1 MKDIKLKEIKKNFEI
16 DRPLILLVDFKQYEH
31 MFKLFYEPIIDK
43 NDPRLYLEDD
53 ITIYDCLEI
62 YSKQKRLKS
71 QNDYICPKCN
81 RSVTPKQTKM
91 PYLSPK
97 YLIISFN
104 RIQKDFDDLLDL
116 INNKKE
122 EIPIGYPLE
131 DLDLSPFFIGDNN
144 CIYDLKV
151 VILHIGDIKNAQYKT
166 LIKKKNIWYE
176 IDEQEIK
183 QINKNKVINPD
194 AYILIYEKKED
205 SIYLK
210 NLGEIE
216 ENIDI
221 NISINQN
228 NLKLFKK
235 NIINDNKY
243 KEEYDEVFVDY
254 SEENNP
260 LKKDKNKK
268 GRIFGIMED
277 I

>member
-1 MKDIKLKEIKKNFEI
+1 M
-16 DRPLILLVDFKQYEH
+16 
-31 MFKLFYEPIIDK
+31 
-43 NDPRLYLEDD
+43 
-53 ITIYDCLEI
+53 
-62 YSKQKRLKS
+62 
-71 QNDYICPKCN
+71 
-81 RSVTPKQTKM
+81 
-91 PYLSPK
+91 
-97 YLIISFN
+97 
-104 RIQKDFDDLLDL
+104 
-116 INNKKE
+116 
-122 EIPIGYPLE
+122 
-131 DLDLSPFFIGDNN
+131 
-144 CIYDLKV
+144 
-151 VILHIGDIKNAQYKT
+151 HIGDIKNAQYKT

-183 QINKNKVINPD
+183 QINKNKDINPD

-221 NISINQN
+221 NISNNKN

-235 NIINDNKY
+235 NIINDNKN
-243 KEEYDEVFVDY
+243 KEEYDEVFADY

-268 GRIFGIMED
+268 GRIFGIMEN